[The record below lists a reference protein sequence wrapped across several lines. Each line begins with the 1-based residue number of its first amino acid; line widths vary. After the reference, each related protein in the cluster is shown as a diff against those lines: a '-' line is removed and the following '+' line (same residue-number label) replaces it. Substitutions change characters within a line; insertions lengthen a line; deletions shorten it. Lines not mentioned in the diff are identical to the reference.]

1 GRLIADQHAGR
12 THQRPGDRDAL
23 ALAAGKLRG
32 QEMSTVRE
40 SHTRYR
46 GKRPF
51 AASARRVTAV
61 HLRQHD
67 VFQHGAVRQEM
78 KRLKHEADPLAAE
91 AGALFVRELG
101 GLDSIQDIAAAGGTV
116 EAADD
121 VQQGRFAGAGRAG
134 NRQPAAA
141 IERQIN
147 IDQRVNRRL
156 AAVLFANPFEL
167 EHLDRGAAFERDHF
181 ASLLGALASLLGAL
195 ASLLG
200 ALSYPT
206 TTSCPLARVP
216 LTGVTST

>member
-1 GRLIADQHAGR
+1 
-12 THQRPGDRDAL
+12 
-23 ALAAGKLRG
+23 
-32 QEMSTVRE
+32 MRE

-51 AASARRVTAV
+51 AASARRVAAV
-61 HLRQHD
+61 DFRQHD

-121 VQQGRFAGAGRAG
+121 VQQGRFPGAGRAG
-134 NRQPAAA
+134 NRQPVAA

-156 AAVLFANPFEL
+156 APVLFADPFEL
-167 EHLDRGAAFERDHF
+167 EYLDRGAAFECDHF
-181 ASLLGALASLLGAL
+181 ASLP
-195 ASLLG
+195 G
-200 ALSYPT
+200 ALS
-206 TTSCPLARVP
+206 
-216 LTGVTST
+216 